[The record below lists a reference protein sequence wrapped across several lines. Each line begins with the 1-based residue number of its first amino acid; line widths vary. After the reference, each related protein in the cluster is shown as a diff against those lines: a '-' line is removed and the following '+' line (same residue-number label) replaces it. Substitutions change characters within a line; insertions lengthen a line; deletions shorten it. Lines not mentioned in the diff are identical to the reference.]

1 MGFFDTLGIKCVN
14 ELAIR
19 EKRVFLRT
27 DFNFPV
33 DEDGNI
39 ADLERIN
46 KAVPTIKHILEHN
59 ARLIIAS
66 HFGRPESEKDAQFTL
81 EPFAAKLAEI
91 LEQDIYFFEDCV
103 GMGAMQMV
111 RDLKPGQ
118 ILVLE
123 NLRFNSEEKKNS
135 SAFARELAKMCDV
148 YINDAFGV
156 CHRKDTS
163 IALLPRFIDTKGVSF
178 AVKQEVEELS
188 KFIGL
193 EHGSGLSIMLGG
205 SNISDKTG
213 LIRPMLDMADKI
225 IVGGPL
231 AYTFMAAQGVYVG
244 SAPVDEEKIPLAK
257 EILKSAKVRKVEI
270 VLPVD
275 HVIAETV
282 NSTEPAVCKT
292 ESFPEGMAPFD
303 IGPETVELFAEKI
316 AECKHLF
323 WSGPMGV
330 YEKPQFS
337 VGSLKL
343 AQKIASLPI
352 HKVAG
357 GGDTEEMLRKAGFAD
372 KFDYVFTG
380 GTAALEFLK
389 SDGMIPG
396 LEALKG

>member
-33 DEDGNI
+33 DEEGNI
-39 ADLERIN
+39 ADFERMEKSI
-46 KAVPTIKHILEHN
+46 PTIKHILEHN

-66 HFGRPESEKDAQFTL
+66 HFGRPESEKDIQYTL

-123 NLRFNSEEKKNS
+123 NLRFNSDEKKGS
-135 SAFARELAKMCDV
+135 SAFARDLAKMCDV

-163 IALLPRFIDTKGVSF
+163 IALLPRFVDTKGAGF
-178 AVKQEVEELS
+178 AVKQEIDELS
-188 KFIGL
+188 KLIGL
-193 EHGSGLSIMLGG
+193 EHGNGLCIMLGG
-205 SNISDKTG
+205 SNVNDKIS
-213 LIRPMLDMADKI
+213 LIRPMLEVADKI
-225 IVGGPL
+225 ILGGPL
-231 AYTFMAAQGVYVG
+231 AYIFMAAQGLNAG
-244 SAPVDEEKIPLAK
+244 AASVDEEKIPLAK

-275 HVIAETV
+275 HTVAETV
-282 NSTEPAVCKT
+282 NSTEPVVCKSG
-292 ESFPEGMAPFD
+292 SFQEGMEPFD
-303 IGPETVELFAEKI
+303 IGPETVGLFAEKI

-323 WSGPMGV
+323 WSGPLGV
-330 YEKPQFS
+330 YERPQFS
-337 VGSLKL
+337 AGSLKL
-343 AQKIASLPI
+343 AERISKLPI
-352 HKVAG
+352 HKVAA
-357 GGDTEEMLRKAGFAD
+357 GGDTEEMLRRAGLAG
-372 KFDYVFTG
+372 KFDYLFTG

-389 SDGMIPG
+389 NGGMIPG

>member
-396 LEALKG
+396 LEALKD

>member
-1 MGFFDTLGIKCVN
+1 MGFFDTLGVKCVN

-33 DEDGNI
+33 DENGNI
-39 ADLERIN
+39 ADFERIN
-46 KAVPTIKHILEHN
+46 KVIPTINHILEHN

-66 HFGRPESEKDAQFTL
+66 HFGRPESEKDTQYTL

-91 LEQDIYFFEDCV
+91 LEKDIYFFEDCV

-123 NLRFNSEEKKNS
+123 NLRFNSEEKKS
-135 SAFARELAKMCDV
+135 STAFARELAKMCDV

-156 CHRKDTS
+156 SHRKDTS
-163 IALLPRFIDTKGVSF
+163 IAVLPRFVDTKGASF
-178 AVKQEVEELS
+178 AVKQEVNELS

-193 EHGSGLSIMLGG
+193 EHGSGLCLMLGG
-205 SNISDKTG
+205 TNTADKIG

-225 IVGGPL
+225 IIGGPL
-231 AYTFMAAQGVYVG
+231 AYIFLAAQGINVG
-244 SAPVDEEKIPLAK
+244 ATQVDEDKIPLAK

-275 HVIAETV
+275 HVVAETI
-282 NSTEPAVCKT
+282 NSTEPEICKT
-292 ESFPEGMAPFD
+292 DSFREGMSAFD

-323 WSGPMGV
+323 WSGPLGV

-337 VGSLKL
+337 IGSLKL
-343 AQKIASLPI
+343 AQKISALPI

-357 GGDTEEMLRKAGFAD
+357 GGDTEEMLGKAGLSN
-372 KFDYVFTG
+372 KFDDVFTC

-389 SDGMIPG
+389 NGGMIPG
-396 LEALKG
+396 LEALKD

>member
-1 MGFFDTLGIKCVN
+1 MGFFDTLGVKCVN

-33 DEDGNI
+33 DENGNI

-46 KAVPTIKHILEHN
+46 KAIPTIKHILEHN

-66 HFGRPESEKDAQFTL
+66 HFGRPESEKDIQYTL

-91 LEQDIYFFEDCV
+91 LEQDIYFFEDCC

-123 NLRFNSEEKKNS
+123 NLRFNSEEKKGT

-156 CHRKDTS
+156 SHRKDTS
-163 IALLPRFIDTKGVSF
+163 IAVLPRFVDTKGASF
-178 AVKQEVEELS
+178 AVKQEIDELS
-188 KFIGL
+188 KFLGL
-193 EHGSGLSIMLGG
+193 EHGSGLCIMLGG
-205 SNISDKTG
+205 SNMTDKMG

-225 IVGGPL
+225 ILGGPL
-231 AYTFMAAQGVYVG
+231 AYTFLAAQGINVG
-244 SAPVDEEKIPLAK
+244 ATPVDEEKIPLAK

-275 HVIAETV
+275 HVVAETV
-282 NSTEPAVCKT
+282 NSTEPVICKS
-292 ESFPEGMAPFD
+292 ESFQEGMSAFD
-303 IGPETVELFAEKI
+303 IGPETVELFAQKI
-316 AECKHLF
+316 AECRHLF

-337 VGSLKL
+337 VGSLRL
-343 AQKIASLPI
+343 AQKIAPLAM

-357 GGDTEEMLRKAGFAD
+357 GGDTEEMLRKTEFL
-372 KFDYVFTG
+372 KNFDYVFTC

-389 SDGMIPG
+389 NGGMIPG
-396 LEALKG
+396 LEALKD

>member
-244 SAPVDEEKIPLAK
+244 SAPVDDEKIPLAK

-396 LEALKG
+396 LEALKD

>member
-193 EHGSGLSIMLGG
+193 EHGSGLCIMLGG

-225 IVGGPL
+225 IIGGPL

-316 AECKHLF
+316 AECRHLF

-372 KFDYVFTG
+372 KFDYLFTG

-389 SDGMIPG
+389 SGGMIPG
-396 LEALKG
+396 LEALKD

>member
-1 MGFFDTLGIKCVN
+1 MGFFDTLGVKCVN

-33 DEDGNI
+33 DENGNI
-39 ADLERIN
+39 ADFERIN
-46 KAVPTIKHILEHN
+46 KVIPTINHILEHN

-66 HFGRPESEKDAQFTL
+66 HFGRPESEKDIQYTL

-91 LEQDIYFFEDCV
+91 LEKDIYFFEDCV

-123 NLRFNSEEKKNS
+123 NLRFNSEEKKS
-135 SAFARELAKMCDV
+135 TTAFARELAKMCDV

-156 CHRKDTS
+156 SHRKDTS
-163 IALLPRFIDTKGVSF
+163 IALLPRFVDTKGASF
-178 AVKQEVEELS
+178 AVKQDVDELS
-188 KFIGL
+188 KFLGL
-193 EHGSGLSIMLGG
+193 GHGSGLCIMLGG
-205 SNISDKTG
+205 ANTTDKMG
-213 LIRPMLDMADKI
+213 LIRPMLEMADKI
-225 IVGGPL
+225 IIGGPL
-231 AYTFMAAQGVYVG
+231 AYTFMAAQGIDVG
-244 SAPVDEEKIPLAK
+244 ATPVDEDKISSAK
-257 EILKSAKVRKVEI
+257 EILKSAKVRQVEI

-275 HVIAETV
+275 HVVAETV
-282 NSTEPAVCKT
+282 NSTEPAVCKAD
-292 ESFPEGMAPFD
+292 SFPEGMTAFD
-303 IGPETVELFAEKI
+303 IGQETVELFASKI
-316 AECKHLF
+316 AECQHLF
-323 WSGPMGV
+323 WSGPLGI

-337 VGSLKL
+337 IGSLKL
-343 AQKIASLPI
+343 ASQIAELPI

-357 GGDTEEMLRKAGFAD
+357 GGDTEEMLGKAGLAN
-372 KFDYVFTG
+372 KFDYVFTC

-389 SDGMIPG
+389 NGGMIPG

>member
-1 MGFFDTLGIKCVN
+1 MGFFDTLGVKCVN

-19 EKRVFLRT
+19 EKRVLLRT

-33 DEDGNI
+33 DENGNI
-39 ADLERIN
+39 ADFERMEKSI
-46 KAVPTIKHILEHN
+46 PTIKHLLEHN

-66 HFGRPESEKDAQFTL
+66 HFGRPESEKDIQYTL

-123 NLRFNSEEKKNS
+123 NLRFNPDEKKGT

-156 CHRKDTS
+156 CHRKDAS
-163 IALLPRFIDTKGVSF
+163 IAVLPRFVDTKGAGF

-188 KFIGL
+188 RFLGL
-193 EHGSGLSIMLGG
+193 EHGSGLCVMLGG
-205 SNISDKTG
+205 SNINDKIG

-225 IVGGPL
+225 IIGGPL
-231 AYTFMAAQGVYVG
+231 AYTFMAAQGVNVA
-244 SAPVDEEKIPLAK
+244 SAPVDEDKIPLAK

-275 HVIAETV
+275 HVVAETI
-282 NSTEPAVCKT
+282 NSTEPAVCKS
-292 ESFPEGMAPFD
+292 ESFPEGMQPFD

-316 AECKHLF
+316 AQCKHLF
-323 WSGPMGV
+323 WCGPLGV

-337 VGSLKL
+337 IGSLKL
-343 AQKIASLPI
+343 AERIAKLPLY
-352 HKVAG
+352 KAAG

-372 KFDYVFTG
+372 KFDHIFTG
-380 GTAALEFLK
+380 GMAALEFLK
-389 SDGMIPG
+389 NGGMIPG
-396 LEALKG
+396 LEALKD

>member
-1 MGFFDTLGIKCVN
+1 MGFFDTLGVKCVN

-33 DEDGNI
+33 DENGNI

-46 KAVPTIKHILEHN
+46 KAIPTIKHILEHN

-66 HFGRPESEKDAQFTL
+66 HFGRPESEKDIQYTL

-91 LEQDIYFFEDCV
+91 LEQDIYFFEDCC

-123 NLRFNSEEKKNS
+123 NLRFNSEEKKGS
-135 SAFARELAKMCDV
+135 TAFARELARMCDV

-156 CHRKDTS
+156 SHRKDTS
-163 IALLPRFIDTKGVSF
+163 IAVLPRFVDTKGVSF
-178 AVKQEVEELS
+178 TVKQEVEELS

-193 EHGSGLSIMLGG
+193 EHGSGLCIMLGG
-205 SNISDKTG
+205 SNIADKMG

-225 IVGGPL
+225 ILGGPL
-231 AYTFMAAQGVYVG
+231 AYTFMAAQGINVG
-244 SAPVDEEKIPLAK
+244 ATPVDEEKIPLAK

-275 HVIAETV
+275 HVVAETV
-282 NSTEPAVCKT
+282 NSTEPVICRS
-292 ESFPEGMAPFD
+292 ESFQEGMEPFD
-303 IGPETVELFAEKI
+303 IGPETVDLFAQKI
-316 AECKHLF
+316 AECRHLF

-330 YEKPQFS
+330 YEKPLFLNGS
-337 VGSLKL
+337 VRL
-343 AQKIASLPI
+343 AEKIAKLSVL
-352 HKVAG
+352 KVVG
-357 GGDTEEMLRKAGFAD
+357 GGDTGLMLK
-372 KFDYVFTG
+372 KSNLTNSFDHVFTG
-380 GTAALEFLK
+380 GMAALEFLK
-389 SDGMIPG
+389 NGGNLPG
-396 LEALKG
+396 IDALKG

>member
-1 MGFFDTLGIKCVN
+1 MGFFDTLGVKCVN

-27 DFNFPV
+27 DFNFPA
-33 DEDGNI
+33 DENGNV

-46 KAVPTIKHILEHN
+46 KAIPTIKHILEHN

-66 HFGRPESEKDAQFTL
+66 HFGRPENEKDVKYTL

-123 NLRFNSEEKKNS
+123 NLRFNSDEKKGS
-135 SAFARELAKMCDV
+135 TAFARELAKMCDV

-156 CHRKDTS
+156 SHRKDAS
-163 IALLPRFIDTKGVSF
+163 IALLPRFVDTKGASF
-178 AVKQEVEELS
+178 VVKQEIDELS
-188 KFIGL
+188 KFLGL
-193 EHGSGLSIMLGG
+193 EHGSGLCIMLGG
-205 SNISDKTG
+205 TNISDKTG
-213 LIRPMLDMADKI
+213 LIRPMLEVADKI
-225 IVGGPL
+225 ILGGPL
-231 AYTFMAAQGVYVG
+231 AYTFMAAQGLNVG
-244 SAPVDEEKIPLAK
+244 ATLVDEEKIALAK

-275 HVIAETV
+275 HIVAEAV
-282 NSTEPAVCKT
+282 NSTEPAVCKS
-292 ESFPEGMAPFD
+292 ESFPEGMSAFD
-303 IGPETVELFAEKI
+303 IGPETVELFAGKI
-316 AECKHLF
+316 AECRHLF

-343 AQKIASLPI
+343 AQKISALPI

-357 GGDTEEMLRKAGFAD
+357 GGDTEEMLRKAGFSD

-389 SDGMIPG
+389 NGGMIPG
-396 LEALKG
+396 LEALKD

>member
-19 EKRVFLRT
+19 EKRVLLRT
-27 DFNFPV
+27 DFNFPT
-33 DEDGNI
+33 DENGNI
-39 ADLERIN
+39 ADFARMD
-46 KAVPTIKHILEHN
+46 KAIPTIKHILEHN

-66 HFGRPESEKDAQFTL
+66 HFGRPESEKDLQYTL

-91 LEQDIYFFEDCV
+91 LEQDIYFFEECA

-123 NLRFNSEEKKNS
+123 NLRFNPDEKKGT

-163 IALLPRFIDTKGVSF
+163 IAVLPRFVDTKGASF
-178 AVKQEVEELS
+178 ALKQEVDELS

-193 EHGSGLSIMLGG
+193 EHGNGFCLVLGG
-205 SNISDKTG
+205 SNIADKTA
-213 LIRPMLDMADKI
+213 LIRPMLEIADKI
-225 IVGGPL
+225 ILGGPL
-231 AYTFMAAQGVYVG
+231 AYTFMAAQGMNVG
-244 SAPVDEEKIPLAK
+244 ASQIDEDKIPFAK
-257 EILKSAKVRKVEI
+257 EIVKSAKVRKVEI
-270 VLPVD
+270 VLPID
-275 HVIAETV
+275 HVVAETV
-282 NSTEPAVCKT
+282 NSTEPSVCKAD
-292 ESFPEGMAPFD
+292 SFPEGMSAFD
-303 IGPETVELFAEKI
+303 IGPETVKLFAEKI

-323 WSGPMGV
+323 WSGPLGV

-337 VGSLKL
+337 AGSLKL
-343 AQKIASLPI
+343 AEQVSKLPF

-357 GGDTEEMLRKAGFAD
+357 GGDTEEMLRMAGFAD
-372 KFDYVFTG
+372 KFDYLFTG

-389 SDGMIPG
+389 NGGMIPG
-396 LEALKG
+396 LEALKD

>member
-1 MGFFDTLGIKCVN
+1 MGFFDTLGVKCVN

-19 EKRVFLRT
+19 EKMVLLRT

-33 DEDGNI
+33 DENGNI
-39 ADLERIN
+39 ADFERMDKSI
-46 KAVPTIKHILEHN
+46 PTIKHILEHN

-66 HFGRPESEKDAQFTL
+66 HFGRPESEKDIQYTL
-81 EPFAAKLAEI
+81 EPFAARLAEI

-123 NLRFNSEEKKNS
+123 NLRFNPDEKKGT

-163 IALLPRFIDTKGVSF
+163 ISLLPRFVDTRGASF
-178 AVKQEVEELS
+178 SLKQEVDELS
-188 KFIGL
+188 KFLGL
-193 EHGSGLSIMLGG
+193 EHGSGFCIMLGG
-205 SNISDKTG
+205 SNIADKTA
-213 LIRPMLDMADKI
+213 LIRPMLEVADKI
-225 IVGGPL
+225 ILGGPL
-231 AYTFMAAQGVYVG
+231 AYTFMAAQGMNVG
-244 SAPVDEEKIPLAK
+244 ATPIDEDKIPFAK

-275 HVIAETV
+275 HVVAETV
-282 NSTEPAVCKT
+282 NSTEPSVCKAD
-292 ESFPEGMAPFD
+292 SFPEGMSAFD
-303 IGPETVELFAEKI
+303 IGSETVRLFAGKI
-316 AECKHLF
+316 AECRHLF
-323 WSGPMGV
+323 WSGPLGV

-337 VGSLKL
+337 IGSLKL
-343 AQKIASLPI
+343 AEQVSKLPV

-357 GGDTEEMLRKAGFAD
+357 GGDTEEMLRKAGFSD
-372 KFDYVFTG
+372 KFDYLFTG

-389 SDGMIPG
+389 NGGMIPG
-396 LEALKG
+396 LEALKD

>member
-1 MGFFDTLGIKCVN
+1 MGVLDTLGVKCVS

-33 DEDGNI
+33 DGEGNVS
-39 ADLERIN
+39 DFGRMERLL
-46 KAVPTIKHILEHN
+46 PTINHILERN

-66 HFGRPESEKDAQFTL
+66 HFGRPESEKDIQFTL
-81 EPFAAKLAEI
+81 EPFAAKLAEL
-91 LEQDIYFFEDCV
+91 LEKEIYFFEDCV

-123 NLRFNSEEKKNS
+123 NLRFNEDEKKGTT
-135 SAFARELAKMCDV
+135 AFARELARMCDV

-163 IALLPRFIDTKGVSF
+163 IAVLPRFVDTKGAGLSL
-178 AVKQEVEELS
+178 KQEVEELS
-188 KFIGL
+188 GFFDM
-193 EHGSGLSIMLGG
+193 EHGKGLCLMLGG
-205 SNISDKTG
+205 NNSADKIG
-213 LIRPMLDMADKI
+213 LVRPMLEIADKI
-225 IVGGPL
+225 IIGGSL
-231 AYTFMAAQGVYVG
+231 AYIFLAAQGVSLG
-244 SAPVDEEKIPLAK
+244 ATPVEDDKTALAK

-275 HVIAETV
+275 HVVAETV
-282 NSTEPAVCKT
+282 NSTEPFVCKN
-292 ESFPEGMAPFD
+292 ESFPEGMTAFD
-303 IGPETVELFAEKI
+303 IGPETVELFAKEI
-316 AECKHLF
+316 ADCQHLF
-323 WSGPMGV
+323 WNGSLGV

-337 VGSLKL
+337 IGSLRL
-343 AQKIASLPI
+343 AEKISALPV

-357 GGDTEEMLRKAGFAD
+357 GGDTSQMLEKAGFAD
-372 KFDYVFTG
+372 KFDYVFTS

-389 SDGMIPG
+389 NGGNIPG
-396 LEALKG
+396 IEALKE

>member
-178 AVKQEVEELS
+178 AVKREVEELS
-188 KFIGL
+188 QFIGL
-193 EHGSGLSIMLGG
+193 EHGSGLCIMLGG

-396 LEALKG
+396 LEALKD

>member
-193 EHGSGLSIMLGG
+193 EHGSGLCIMLGG

-396 LEALKG
+396 LEALKD

>member
-193 EHGSGLSIMLGG
+193 EHGSGLCIMLGG

-225 IVGGPL
+225 IIGGPL
-231 AYTFMAAQGVYVG
+231 AYTFMAAQGVNVG
-244 SAPVDEEKIPLAK
+244 SAPVDEDKIPLAK

-389 SDGMIPG
+389 SGGMIPG
-396 LEALKG
+396 LEALKD

>member
-1 MGFFDTLGIKCVN
+1 MGFFDTLGVKCVN

-19 EKRVFLRT
+19 EKRVLLRT

-33 DEDGNI
+33 DENGNI
-39 ADLERIN
+39 ADFERMDKSI
-46 KAVPTIKHILEHN
+46 PTIKHILEHN

-66 HFGRPESEKDAQFTL
+66 HFGRPESEKDIQYTL
-81 EPFAAKLAEI
+81 EPFAARLAEI

-123 NLRFNSEEKKNS
+123 NLRFNPDEKKGT

-163 IALLPRFIDTKGVSF
+163 ISLLPRFVDTRGASF
-178 AVKQEVEELS
+178 SLKQEVDELS
-188 KFIGL
+188 KFLGL
-193 EHGSGLSIMLGG
+193 EHGSGLCIMLGG
-205 SNISDKTG
+205 SNIADKTA
-213 LIRPMLDMADKI
+213 LIRPMLEVADKI
-225 IVGGPL
+225 ILGGPL
-231 AYTFMAAQGVYVG
+231 AYTFMAAQGMNVG
-244 SAPVDEEKIPLAK
+244 ATPIDEDKIPFAK

-275 HVIAETV
+275 HVVAETV
-282 NSTEPAVCKT
+282 NSTEPSVCKAD
-292 ESFPEGMAPFD
+292 SFPEGMSAFD
-303 IGPETVELFAEKI
+303 IGSETVRLFAGKI
-316 AECKHLF
+316 AECRHLF
-323 WSGPMGV
+323 WSGPLGV

-337 VGSLKL
+337 IGSLKL
-343 AQKIASLPI
+343 AEQVSKLPV

-357 GGDTEEMLRKAGFAD
+357 GGDTEEMLRKAGFSD
-372 KFDYVFTG
+372 KFDYLFTG

-389 SDGMIPG
+389 NGGMIPG
-396 LEALKG
+396 LEALKD

>member
-1 MGFFDTLGIKCVN
+1 MGFFDTLGVKCVN

-33 DEDGNI
+33 DGNGNI

-46 KAVPTIKHILEHN
+46 KAIPTIKHVLEHN

-66 HFGRPESEKDAQFTL
+66 HFGRPENEKDVKYTL

-123 NLRFNSEEKKNS
+123 NLRFNSEEKKGS
-135 SAFARELAKMCDV
+135 TAFARELAKMCDV

-156 CHRKDTS
+156 CHRKDAS
-163 IALLPRFIDTKGVSF
+163 IAVLPRFIDTKGVSF
-178 AVKQEVEELS
+178 AVKQEVDELS
-188 KFIGL
+188 KFLGL
-193 EHGSGLSIMLGG
+193 EHGNGLGIMLGG
-205 SNISDKTG
+205 SNIADKTS

-225 IVGGPL
+225 ILGGPL
-231 AYTFMAAQGVYVG
+231 AYTFMAAQGINVG
-244 SAPVDEEKIPLAK
+244 ATPVDEEKIPFAK

-282 NSTEPAVCKT
+282 NSTEQAICKS
-292 ESFPEGMAPFD
+292 ESFPEGMSAFD
-303 IGPETVELFAEKI
+303 IGPETVGLFAEKI
-316 AECKHLF
+316 AECRHFF
-323 WSGPMGV
+323 WSGPLGV

-337 VGSLKL
+337 VGGLKL
-343 AQKIASLPI
+343 ADHVSKLRI

-357 GGDTEEMLRKAGFAD
+357 GGDTEEMLRKAGFSD
-372 KFDYVFTG
+372 KFDHVFTG

-389 SDGMIPG
+389 NGGMISG
-396 LEALKG
+396 LEALKE

>member
-1 MGFFDTLGIKCVN
+1 MGFFDTLGVKCVN

-33 DEDGNI
+33 DENGDI
-39 ADLERIN
+39 AGFERMEKSI
-46 KAVPTIKHILEHN
+46 PTIKHILEHN

-66 HFGRPESEKDAQFTL
+66 HFGRPESEKDVQFTL

-123 NLRFNSEEKKNS
+123 NLRFNPDEKKGT

-156 CHRKDTS
+156 CHRKDAS
-163 IALLPRFIDTKGVSF
+163 IALLPRFVDTKGAGF
-178 AVKQEVEELS
+178 ALKQEVDELS

-193 EHGSGLSIMLGG
+193 EHGSGLGIMLGG
-205 SNISDKTG
+205 SNIADKTS
-213 LIRPMLDMADKI
+213 LIRPMLDVADKI
-225 IVGGPL
+225 ILGGPL
-231 AYTFMAAQGVYVG
+231 AYTFMAAQGLNVG
-244 SAPVDEEKIPLAK
+244 ATPVDEEKIPFAK

-275 HVIAETV
+275 HIVAETV
-282 NSTEPAVCKT
+282 NSTEPAVCKA
-292 ESFPEGMAPFD
+292 ESFPEGMSAFD
-303 IGPETVELFAEKI
+303 IGPETVKLFAEKI
-316 AECKHLF
+316 AGCKHLF
-323 WSGPMGV
+323 WSGPLGV

-343 AQKIASLPI
+343 AEKVAKLQI

-372 KFDYVFTG
+372 KFDYLFTG

-389 SDGMIPG
+389 NGGMIPG
-396 LEALKG
+396 LEALKD